1 LLRIYLY
8 YLKVDA
14 NLVTEYPEFV
24 TVVVYPSTSSNMAQ
38 CQQTAEEFILDVFS
52 PLVAV
57 LCSADVETVCQKNNL
72 SFVELIQPFCR
83 LSTEG
88 NRNHPAC
95 AFLGSLH
102 HTS

>member
-1 LLRIYLY
+1 
-8 YLKVDA
+8 
-14 NLVTEYPEFV
+14 
-24 TVVVYPSTSSNMAQ
+24 MAQ

-57 LCSADVETVCQKNNL
+57 LCSADVESVCQKNNL

-88 NRNHPAC
+88 NQQQTVSPLLKAV
-95 AFLGSLH
+95 LG
-102 HTS
+102 

>member
-1 LLRIYLY
+1 MLRIYVEY
-8 YLKVDA
+8 SDSIANPWAEYHIFATVIVYLRIGS
-14 NLVTEYPEFV
+14 E
-24 TVVVYPSTSSNMAQ
+24 MAQ

-57 LCSADVETVCQKNNL
+57 LCSADVEAVCQKNNL

-88 NRNHPAC
+88 
-95 AFLGSLH
+95 S
-102 HTS
+102 

>member
-1 LLRIYLY
+1 M
-8 YLKVDA
+8 
-14 NLVTEYPEFV
+14 TEYQEFTTAV
-24 TVVVYPSTSSNMAQ
+24 LLLCAGRKMAQ

-57 LCSADVETVCQKNNL
+57 LCSADVESVCQKNNL

-88 NRNHPAC
+88 NQT
-95 AFLGSLH
+95 G
-102 HTS
+102 

>member
-1 LLRIYLY
+1 
-8 YLKVDA
+8 
-14 NLVTEYPEFV
+14 
-24 TVVVYPSTSSNMAQ
+24 MAQ

-57 LCSADVETVCQKNNL
+57 LCSADVEAVCQKNNL

-88 NRNHPAC
+88 KQ
-95 AFLGSLH
+95 
-102 HTS
+102 

>member
-1 LLRIYLY
+1 MLRIYVS
-8 YLKVDA
+8 YLEADA
-14 NLVTEYPEFV
+14 NIVTEYPEFAA
-24 TVVVYPSTSSNMAQ
+24 VVVHLYTGSNMAQ

-88 NRNHPAC
+88 NQK
-95 AFLGSLH
+95 
-102 HTS
+102 